1 MALLGI
7 QSNKRGNNL
16 KMGDNV
22 FARNEDKRIAYYRLD
37 SPVKADL
44 WDDHWASNASLN
56 LEDFYRRYLR
66 GYLGYGQI
74 RYVLL
79 KHLPRYGLILE
90 GGCGMGQYVVA
101 LRARG
106 YNCIGVDFAAKT
118 VAAVKRILPDL
129 PVETADICRLNLDD
143 ESIDAYISLG
153 VVEHFQDGPHNA
165 LKEAMR
171 VLKKNGV
178 LIVSVPQAFNWRR
191 ESAYLEGVSLPD
203 NASFYQYAFSQEDFR
218 TILINSGF
226 CIEAE
231 YGISLL
237 YAFRCRFKFFRK
249 LWAIFPPLAKID
261 ILVDRIPIGRNL
273 ARMRL
278 YVCRKE

>member
-1 MALLGI
+1 M
-7 QSNKRGNNL
+7 KNL
-16 KMGDNV
+16 FV
-22 FARNEDKRIAYYRLD
+22 RNEGERIAYYRLN

-44 WDDHWASNASLN
+44 WDDHWASNASLDS
-56 LEDFYRRYLR
+56 EDFYSRYLR

-106 YNCIGVDFAAKT
+106 YNCIGVDFAEKT
-118 VAAVKRILPDL
+118 VAAAKRVLPDI
-129 PVETADICRLNLDD
+129 PVETADICLLNLDD

-153 VVEHFQDGPHNA
+153 VVEHFQEGPHNA
-165 LKEAMR
+165 LKEAMP
-171 VLKKNGV
+171 VLKKNGK

-191 ESAYLEGVSLPD
+191 ESAYSEGVSLPD

-218 TILINSGF
+218 VILINSGF
-226 CIEAE
+226 CIDAE

-237 YAFRCRFKFFRK
+237 YAFRCRFKLFRK

-261 ILVDRIPIGRNL
+261 ILVDRILIGRNL

-278 YVCRKE
+278 YVARKK

>member
-1 MALLGI
+1 MIMKNSFTRKEG
-7 QSNKRGNNL
+7 
-16 KMGDNV
+16 
-22 FARNEDKRIAYYRLD
+22 KRIAYYRLN
-37 SPVKADL
+37 SPVKADM
-44 WDDHWASNASLN
+44 WDDHWSTNASPDLK
-56 LEDFYRRYLR
+56 DFYRRYLR

-79 KHLPRYGLILE
+79 KHLPRFGLIVE

-118 VAAVKRILPDL
+118 VAAVKKVLPDI
-129 PVETADICRLNLDD
+129 PVEAADICRLNLDD
-143 ESIDAYISLG
+143 ESVDAYISLG
-153 VVEHFQDGPHNA
+153 VVEHFQDGPQDA
-165 LKEAMR
+165 LAEALR
-171 VLKKNGV
+171 VLKKGGV
-178 LIVSVPQAFNWRR
+178 LIVSVPQVFNWRGG
-191 ESAYLEGVSLPD
+191 GVCSEDASLPD

-218 TILINSGF
+218 MVLVNLGF

-237 YAFRCRFKFFRK
+237 YAFRCRFKLFRK
-249 LWAIFPPLAKID
+249 LWAIFPSLAKID
-261 ILVDRIPIGRNL
+261 ILVDRIPIGSNF

-278 YVCRKE
+278 YVARKK

>member
-1 MALLGI
+1 M
-7 QSNKRGNNL
+7 KDR
-16 KMGDNV
+16 
-22 FARNEDKRIAYYRLD
+22 FARNENKRIAYYRLN

-44 WDDHWASNASLN
+44 WDDHWAGNASLN
-56 LEDFYRRYLR
+56 LEDYFRRYLR

-74 RYVLL
+74 RHVLL

-90 GGCGMGQYVVA
+90 GGCGMGQYVAA

-106 YNCIGVDFAAKT
+106 YNCIGVDFATKT
-118 VAAVKRILPDL
+118 VAAVKRVLSDI

-153 VVEHFQDGPHNA
+153 VVEHFQDGPHDA
-165 LKEAMR
+165 LKEALR

-178 LIVSVPQAFNWRR
+178 LIVSVPQVFKWRR
-191 ESAYLEGVSLPD
+191 ECAYPEGASLPD
-203 NASFYQYAFSQEDFR
+203 NASFYQYAFYSEDFR
-218 TILINSGF
+218 TILISAGF
-226 CIEAE
+226 SIEAE
-231 YGISLL
+231 YGISML

-249 LWAIFPPLAKID
+249 LWAIFPLLAKMD
-261 ILVDRIPIGRNL
+261 ILVDRLPIGRNL

-278 YVCRKE
+278 YVVRKK